1 MTEAIAIPTE
11 TTDLAAYTASEYSTL
26 SVADKESRKVA
37 LNALNDAQSLNEVTK
52 SDPDHVFEV
61 IGVFTAPGVRRSRQ
75 QGQPDAPCTNT
86 TIVTSDG
93 KAYFTQSEGIR
104 RCIDSY
110 VASGVFE
117 DGEIVALKIKTV
129 DLPNGN
135 TIKRVVLV

>member
-1 MTEAIAIPTE
+1 MTEAIAIPAE

-61 IGVFTAPGVRRSRQ
+61 IGVFASPGVRRARQ
-75 QGQPDAPCTNT
+75 QGQPDVPCTNT

-110 VASGVFE
+110 VASGLFE
-117 DGEIVALKIKTV
+117 DGEIVPLKIKTV

-135 TIKRVVLV
+135 TIKRIVLV